1 MKLAKIIEND
11 IVDCDDGICVS
22 VWFRGCP
29 HRCKGCQNEELWEF
43 DGDEVELNETT
54 NKVIELINKNEVQR
68 KLSILGGEPLCKE
81 NRKDVALL
89 IHKVRNAYPWIKIF
103 LWTGYTLE
111 ELKADIDDDIKYVL
125 SKIDVLIDGRYVE
138 ELRDVS
144 LKLRGSSN
152 QRILYKGKD
161 F

>member
-1 MKLAKIIEND
+1 MKLAKIMEND

-43 DGDEVELNETT
+43 DGDEVDLNETAD
-54 NKVIELINKNEVQR
+54 KIVRLINKNEVQR

-89 IHKVRNAYPWIKIF
+89 IYKVRNAYPWIKIF

-111 ELKADIDDDIKYVL
+111 ELKADIDDDIKYIL